1 MKSIFKKSILLN
13 NLLKFWWVPTL
24 SAILMFLAVPF
35 PVLERN
41 VESLIQYQRTLSIT
55 SILPQAL
62 VIVAFLAVII
72 GALVLRYMQTSK
84 SVTLLH
90 SMPFTRLQLYASNWL
105 SGFILLMIP
114 ILVNFLVLISLFVFT
129 KYGQIMQIEI
139 LWKWL
144 VIVSMTSI
152 SLYSMTVMVGCFTGS
167 SIAQM
172 LFTYILNFLPVA
184 AIAGWYYTLLGML
197 YGLRIN
203 FDDTLIEKVAK
214 FMPITQ
220 MFDAY
225 SWKAEMIGKAA
236 IINVVLVVLS
246 LVIGYFV
253 YKFRNLEKAGD
264 VISNGVLKPIFKYG
278 VTICTMV
285 LGTVYVKMLFNDFDI
300 NFLWYVGFALIGY
313 VVAQMLLVKS
323 FRILKYWKGFV
334 GYVVVLVLL
343 VLGIKLD
350 VVGYET
356 RIPDVEN
363 VEMAV
368 VDYYYS
374 SKYFREDNVEQNDA
388 INILK
393 EKYNIQ
399 KVINLHQY
407 LINNRT
413 EENDYTRT
421 VQIGY
426 KLKNGRFIEREYHV
440 EYNNGINNQLLEDI
454 FSQDEYKMREKYFLF
469 NTIETLDRYDVMIE
483 SSLDYNLNVK
493 EEDKEE
499 LIYNLRKDILNLTYS
514 DLDNST
520 MIAYVEINYPQKE
533 EIYINGAESTSA
545 VVDVEDQLK
554 AYSYN
559 RTYSVRI
566 NKNYTNT
573 LNYLAQKGYD
583 INNVEKIDS
592 LAIENNNGEII
603 KVIKDKET
611 IKQIILNRANA
622 MESDKE
628 LTGELIYMIYIYNNG
643 RMGRHLISFDAS
655 DTFFMQFVK

>member
-13 NLLKFWWVPTL
+13 NLLKFWWVPAL
-24 SAILMFLAVPF
+24 STILMFLAVPF
-35 PVLERN
+35 TILERN
-41 VESLIQYQRTLSIT
+41 VESLVKYERHIAMS

-62 VIVAFLAVII
+62 VIIAFLAVII

-105 SGFILLMIP
+105 SGFILLIIP
-114 ILVNFLVLISLFVFT
+114 IIANFLILISLFAFT
-129 KYGQIMQIEI
+129 KYGQIIQIEI

-144 VIVSMTSI
+144 AIVSMTSI
-152 SLYSMTVMVGCFTGS
+152 SLYSIAVMVGCFTGS

-197 YGLRIN
+197 HGLRLN
-203 FDDTLIEKVAK
+203 FDDTLIENVAK
-214 FMPITQ
+214 IMPITQ

-225 SWKAEMIGKAA
+225 SWKVEMIGKVA
-236 IINVVLVVLS
+236 IIDVVIVVLS

-278 VTICTMV
+278 VTVCTMV
-285 LGTVYVKMLFNDFDI
+285 LGTVYVKMLFNEFDI

-334 GYVVVLVLL
+334 GYVAVLVLL

-350 VVGYET
+350 VIGYET
-356 RIPDVEN
+356 RIPDVDD

-368 VDYYYS
+368 ADYYYS
-374 SKYFREDNVEQNDA
+374 SKYFREDDVEENADV
-388 INILK
+388 NILK
-393 EKYNIQ
+393 EKENIE
-399 KVINLHQY
+399 KVTKLHQY
-407 LINNRT
+407 LINNRV
-413 EENDYTRT
+413 EDKEYTRT
-421 VQIGY
+421 IQIGY
-426 KLKNGRFIEREYHV
+426 KLKNGRFIEREY
-440 EYNNGINNQLLEDI
+440 EIGYNNTNNQLVEDI

-469 NTIETLDRYDVMIE
+469 NTIETLERYDVLVE
-483 SSLDYNLNVK
+483 SSLDYYLNVK

-499 LIYNLRKDILNLTYS
+499 LIYNLRKDILNLTYAEI
-514 DLDNST
+514 NEGAR
-520 MIAYVEINYPQKE
+520 MGYIEINYPQKE
-533 EIYINGAESTSA
+533 EINIGGPESTVAA
-545 VVDVEDQLK
+545 VYIEDELK

-559 RTYSVRI
+559 RTYSIMI

-573 LNYLAQKGYD
+573 LNYLAQRGYE
-583 INNVEKIDS
+583 INDVQKIDA
-592 LAIENNNGEII
+592 LAIENNRGEMI
-603 KVIKDKET
+603 KVIKDKEE
-611 IKQIILNRANA
+611 IKQIILNRTNANYN
-622 MESDKE
+622 DKE
-628 LTGELIYMIYIYNNG
+628 LTGEIVYMIYIYNNG
-643 RMGRHLISFDAS
+643 RMGRHLVSFDEN

>member
-13 NLLKFWWVPTL
+13 NLLKFWWVPAL
-24 SAILMFLAVPF
+24 STILMFLAVPF
-35 PVLERN
+35 TVLERN
-41 VESLIQYQRTLSIT
+41 VESLVKYERYIAMS

-62 VIVAFLAVII
+62 IIIAFLAVII

-105 SGFILLMIP
+105 SGFILLIIP
-114 ILVNFLVLISLFVFT
+114 IIANFLILISLFVFT

-144 VIVSMTSI
+144 AIVSMTSI
-152 SLYSMTVMVGCFTGS
+152 SLYSITVMVGCFTGS

-172 LFTYILNFLPVA
+172 VFTYILNFLPVA
-184 AIAGWYYTLLGML
+184 AIAGVYYTLLGML
-197 YGLRIN
+197 YGLRLN
-203 FDDTLIEKVAK
+203 FDDTLIENVAK
-214 FMPITQ
+214 IMPITQ

-225 SWKAEMIGKAA
+225 SWKAEMIGKVA
-236 IINVVLVVLS
+236 IINLVIVILS

-278 VTICTMV
+278 VTVCTMV
-285 LGTVYVKMLFNDFDI
+285 LGTVYVKMLFNEFDI
-300 NFLWYVGFALIGY
+300 NFLWYIVFALIGY
-313 VVAQMLLVKS
+313 VVAQMLLIKS

-334 GYVVVLVLL
+334 GYVAVLGLL

-350 VVGYET
+350 VIGYET
-356 RIPDVEN
+356 RVPNVDD

-374 SKYFREDNVEQNDA
+374 SKYFREDDVEKNAD

-393 EKYNIQ
+393 EKSNIE
-399 KVINLHQY
+399 KVTKLHQY
-407 LINNRT
+407 LINNRV
-413 EENDYTRT
+413 EDKEYTRT
-421 VQIGY
+421 IQIGY
-426 KLKNGRFIEREYHV
+426 KLKNGRFIEREYEI
-440 EYNNGINNQLLEDI
+440 EYDNNMNNQLVEDI

-469 NTIETLDRYDVMIE
+469 NEIEVLPHYDVMVE
-483 SSLDYNLNVK
+483 SALDYYLNVK
-493 EEDKEE
+493 EEDKKE
-499 LIYNLRKDILNLTYS
+499 LIYNVRKDILDLTYTQINES
-514 DLDNST
+514 P
-520 MIAYVEINYPQKE
+520 IVAYVEVNYPHNE
-533 EIYINGAESTSA
+533 EINIGTSEMVSIGYI
-545 VVDVEDQLK
+545 EDLDSK

-559 RTYSVRI
+559 RTYSLRI

-573 LNYLAQKGYD
+573 LNYLAKKGYE
-583 INNVEKIDS
+583 INDVQKIDA
-592 LAIENNNGEII
+592 LAIENNRGEMI
-603 KVIKDKET
+603 KVIKDKES
-611 IKQIILNRANA
+611 IKQIILNRTNI
-622 MESDKE
+622 MDNDKE
-628 LTGELIYMIYIYNNG
+628 LTGELIYMVYIYNNG
-643 RMGRHLISFDAS
+643 RMGRHLLSFDVN

>member
-24 SAILMFLAVPF
+24 STILMFLSVPF
-35 PVLERN
+35 PILERN
-41 VESLIQYQRTLSIT
+41 VESLIQYQRTISIS

-62 VIVAFLAVII
+62 IILAFLAVII
-72 GALVLRYMQTSK
+72 GTLVLRYMQTSK

-105 SGFILLMIP
+105 SGFILLIIP
-114 ILVNFLVLISLFVFT
+114 ILANFLILISLFAFT

-144 VIVSMTSI
+144 AIVSMISI
-152 SLYSMTVMVGCFTGS
+152 SLYSISVMVGYFTGS

-225 SWKAEMIGKAA
+225 YWKAETIGKVA

-278 VTICTMV
+278 VTVCTMV
-285 LGTVYVKMLFNDFDI
+285 LGTIYVKMLFNEYDI

-334 GYVVVLVLL
+334 GYVAVLVLI
-343 VLGIKLD
+343 VIGIKVD
-350 VVGYET
+350 FIGYET
-356 RIPDVEN
+356 RVPNVDN

-368 VDYYYS
+368 VDYYYN
-374 SKYFREDNVEQNDA
+374 SKYFRAEDVEQNSD

-393 EKYNIQ
+393 QKENIQ

-407 LINNRT
+407 LINNRI
-413 EENDYTRT
+413 EDKNYTRT
-421 VQIGY
+421 IQIGY
-426 KLKNGRFIEREYHV
+426 KLKNGRFIEREYTI
-440 EYNNGINNQLLEDI
+440 EYSNGVNNKLIEDI

-469 NTIETLDRYDVMIE
+469 NTIETLDRYDVLVE
-483 SSLDYNLNVK
+483 SSLDYYLNVK

-499 LIYNLRKDILNLTYS
+499 LIYNLRKDILNLPYS
-514 DLDNST
+514 DLDNSPL
-520 MIAYVEINYPQKE
+520 IAYIEINYPQTE
-533 EIYINGAESTSA
+533 EINIGGFESTSQA
-545 VVDVEDQLK
+545 VYIEDELK

-559 RTYSVRI
+559 RTYTIRL

-573 LNYLAQKGYD
+573 LNYLAQKGYE
-583 INNVEKIDS
+583 INNVEKIDA
-592 LAIENNNGEII
+592 LAIQNNRGEII
-603 KVIKDKET
+603 KVIKEKEE
-611 IKQIILNRANA
+611 IKQIISNRANTTYR
-622 MESDKE
+622 EKE
-628 LTGELIYMIYIYNNG
+628 LTGELVYMIYVYNNG
-643 RMGRHLISFDAS
+643 RMGRHLVSFDTN
-655 DTFFMQFVK
+655 DTFFMQFIK

>member
-13 NLLKFWWVPTL
+13 NLLKFWWVPAL
-24 SAILMFLAVPF
+24 STILMFLAVPF
-35 PVLERN
+35 TVLERN
-41 VESLIQYQRTLSIT
+41 VESLVKYERYIAMS

-62 VIVAFLAVII
+62 IIIAFLAVII

-105 SGFILLMIP
+105 SGFILLIIP
-114 ILVNFLVLISLFVFT
+114 IIANFLILISLFVFT

-144 VIVSMTSI
+144 AIVSMTSI
-152 SLYSMTVMVGCFTGS
+152 SLYSITVMVGCFTGS

-172 LFTYILNFLPVA
+172 VFTYILNFLPVA
-184 AIAGWYYTLLGML
+184 AIAGVYYTLLGML
-197 YGLRIN
+197 YGLRLN
-203 FDDTLIEKVAK
+203 FDDTLIENVAK
-214 FMPITQ
+214 IMPITQ

-225 SWKAEMIGKAA
+225 SWKAEMIGKVA
-236 IINVVLVVLS
+236 IINLVIVILS

-278 VTICTMV
+278 VTVCTMV
-285 LGTVYVKMLFNDFDI
+285 LGTVYVKMLFNEFDI
-300 NFLWYVGFALIGY
+300 NFLWYIVFALIGY
-313 VVAQMLLVKS
+313 VVAQMLLIKS

-334 GYVVVLVLL
+334 GYVAVLGLL

-350 VVGYET
+350 VIGYET
-356 RIPDVEN
+356 RVPNVDD

-374 SKYFREDNVEQNDA
+374 SKYFREDDVEKNAD

-393 EKYNIQ
+393 DKSNIEKVT
-399 KVINLHQY
+399 KLHQY
-407 LINNRT
+407 LINNRV
-413 EENDYTRT
+413 EDKEYTRT
-421 VQIGY
+421 IQIGY
-426 KLKNGRFIEREYHV
+426 KLKNGRFIEREYEI
-440 EYNNGINNQLLEDI
+440 EYDNNMNNQLVEDI

-469 NTIETLDRYDVMIE
+469 NEIEVLPHYDVMVE
-483 SSLDYNLNVK
+483 SALDYYLNVK
-493 EEDKEE
+493 EEDKKE
-499 LIYNLRKDILNLTYS
+499 LIYNVRKDILDLTYTQINES
-514 DLDNST
+514 P
-520 MIAYVEINYPQKE
+520 IVAYVEVNYPHNE
-533 EIYINGAESTSA
+533 EINIGTSEMVSIGYI
-545 VVDVEDQLK
+545 EDLDSK

-559 RTYSVRI
+559 RTYSLRI

-573 LNYLAQKGYD
+573 LNYLAKKGYE
-583 INNVEKIDS
+583 INDVQKIDA
-592 LAIENNNGEII
+592 LAIENNRGEMI
-603 KVIKDKET
+603 KVIKDKES
-611 IKQIILNRANA
+611 IKQIILNRTNI
-622 MESDKE
+622 MDNDKE
-628 LTGELIYMIYIYNNG
+628 LTGELIYMVYIYNNG
-643 RMGRHLISFDAS
+643 RMGRHLLSFDVN

>member
-41 VESLIQYQRTLSIT
+41 VESLIQYQRTISIN

-62 VIVAFLAVII
+62 LIVAFLAVVI

-114 ILVNFLVLISLFVFT
+114 ILVNFLVLISLYAFT
-129 KYGQIMQIEI
+129 KYSAIIDIDI

-144 VIVSMTSI
+144 AIVLMTSV
-152 SLYSMTVMVGCFTGS
+152 SLYSITVMVGCFTGS

-172 LFTYILNFLPVA
+172 LFTYILNFLPIA

-203 FDDTLIEKVAK
+203 FDDTLIDKVAK

-220 MFDAY
+220 MFDAT

-236 IINVVLVVLS
+236 IINVVIVILS

-278 VTICTMV
+278 VTVCTMV
-285 LGTVYVKMLFNDFDI
+285 LGTIYVKMLFNEYDI
-300 NFLWYVGFALIGY
+300 SSLWYVGFALIGY

-323 FRILKYWKGFV
+323 FRILKYWKGFAS
-334 GYVVVLVLL
+334 YVAVLL
-343 VLGIKLD
+343 LIFIGIKLD
-350 VVGYET
+350 VIGYET
-356 RIPDVEN
+356 RVPDVEN

-374 SKYFREDNVEQNDA
+374 SKYFREDDVEKNAD

-393 EKYNIQ
+393 EKSNIE
-399 KVINLHQY
+399 KVTKLHQY
-407 LINNRT
+407 LINNRV
-413 EENDYTRT
+413 EDKEYTRT
-421 VQIGY
+421 IQIGY
-426 KLKNGRFIEREYHV
+426 KLKNGKFIEREYEI
-440 EYNNGINNQLLEDI
+440 EYDNNTNNQLVEDI

-469 NTIETLDRYDVMIE
+469 NEIEALPHYDVMVE
-483 SSLDYNLNVK
+483 STLDYYLNVK
-493 EEDKEE
+493 EEDKKE
-499 LIYNLRKDILNLTYS
+499 LIYNLRKDILDLTY
-514 DLDNST
+514 T
-520 MIAYVEINYPQKE
+520 QIYETPIVAYVEINYPHNE
-533 EIYINGAESTSA
+533 EINIGTSEMVSIGYI
-545 VVDVEDQLK
+545 EDLDTK

-559 RTYSVRI
+559 RTYSLRI
-566 NKNYTNT
+566 NKNYINT

-583 INNVEKIDS
+583 VNNVEKIES
-592 LAIENNNGEII
+592 LAIENNSGEII
-603 KVIKDKET
+603 KVIKDKEI
-611 IKQIILNRANA
+611 IKQIITNRANA
-622 MESDKE
+622 NYNDKE
-628 LTGELIYMIYIYNNG
+628 FTSELTYMIYIYNNG
-643 RMGRHLISFDAS
+643 RMGRHLVSFDEN